1 MISRTHVLGVIGG
14 SSLFHA
20 KSFSANLTPQV
31 VDTEF
36 GGVVCHVG
44 EWQPQAPADE
54 PAADAPPPALQLVFV
69 QRHHADPD
77 GKYRQPREINFRAI
91 ARALQTMRCEAVIGI
106 YSVGSMTAKIGVGR
120 FVVPE
125 DFFSPFDIM
134 HLSKDYDAHVVP
146 ELHPALKGALVQALT
161 DGDFDPH
168 DGGVYVQTA
177 GPRFETK
184 SEVRFFAQFGQLIG
198 MTGANEA
205 ELLNEL
211 RVPFAMFSIVD
222 NLANGIGDPL
232 TLEAFKATQKANA
245 DQMERAVVHVL
256 DELAARK
263 VLATLAASP

>member
-1 MISRTHVLGVIGG
+1 MIKRPHVLGVIGG

-20 KSFSANLTPQV
+20 KSFSSNLKPQV

-44 EWQPQAPADE
+44 EWRPQSDDPVD
-54 PAADAPPPALQLVFV
+54 DAPLRVVFV
-69 QRHHADPD
+69 QRHHAEPN
-77 GKYRQPREINFRAI
+77 GKYKQPREINFRAI
-91 ARALQTMRCEAVIGI
+91 ALALRAMQCEAVVGI
-106 YSVGSMTAKIGVGR
+106 YSVGSMTRNIGVGR

-134 HLSKDYDAHVVP
+134 HVSKDYDAHVVP
-146 ELHPALKGALVQALT
+146 ELNSKLRAALLHALNSDDLQ
-161 DGDFDPH
+161 PH

-211 RVPFAMFSIVD
+211 RVPFAMFAIVD
-222 NLANGIGDPL
+222 NLANGIGEPL

-245 DQMERAVVHVL
+245 AQMEHAVCQVL
-256 DELAARK
+256 DEIAESK
-263 VLATLAASP
+263 VLASVAASQ

>member
-1 MISRTHVLGVIGG
+1 MIPNTHVLGVIGG

-20 KSFSANLTPQV
+20 KSFSSNLVEQV

-36 GGVVCHVG
+36 GNVVCHVG
-44 EWQPQAPADE
+44 TWAPRAQGDE
-54 PAADAPPPALQLVFV
+54 PPVSEAPTLQLVFV

-77 GKYRQPREINFRAI
+77 GEYRQPRKINFRAI
-91 ARALQTMRCEAVIGI
+91 ARALQVLRCEAVMGI
-106 YSVGSMTAKIGVGR
+106 YSVGSMTADIGVGR

-125 DFFSPFDIM
+125 DFFSPFDIL
-134 HLSKDYDAHVVP
+134 HLSQDYDAHVVP
-146 ELHPALKGALVQALT
+146 ELNTKLKDAVVQALT
-161 DGDFDPH
+161 AGGFGPH

-211 RVPFAMFSIVD
+211 HVPFAMFSIVD
-222 NLANGIGDPL
+222 NLANGIGAPL

-245 DQMERAVVHVL
+245 DEMERAVVHVL
-256 DELAARK
+256 DELAGKK
-263 VLATLAASP
+263 VLAAFASSP

>member
-20 KSFSANLTPQV
+20 KSFSSGLVEQIVETP
-31 VDTEF
+31 F
-36 GGVVCHVG
+36 GSVVCHIG
-44 EWQPQAPADE
+44 SWPARTKDDGPQADE
-54 PAADAPPPALQLVFV
+54 AAPALKLVFI

-77 GKYRQPREINFRAI
+77 GKYRQPRQINFRAI
-91 ARALQTMRCEAVIGI
+91 ALALQTLCCEAVVGI
-106 YSVGSMTAKIGVGR
+106 YSVGSMTTKIGVGR

-134 HLSKDYDAHVVP
+134 HVSKDYDAHVVP
-146 ELHPALKGALVQALT
+146 ELHLKLKDAITQALKG
-161 DGDFDPH
+161 GGFDPH

-184 SEVRFFAQFGQLIG
+184 AEVRFFAQFGQLIG
-198 MTGANEA
+198 MTGSNEA

-222 NLANGIGDPL
+222 NLANGLGDPL

-245 DQMERAVVHVL
+245 DEMERAFVHVL
-256 DELAARK
+256 DELAATK
-263 VLATLAASP
+263 VLASLS

>member
-1 MISRTHVLGVIGG
+1 MTKTTHVLGVIGG

-20 KSFSANLTPQV
+20 KSFSSNLVEQV
-31 VDTEF
+31 VTTEF
-36 GGVVCHVG
+36 GSVVCHVG
-44 EWQPQAPADE
+44 EWQPRAGNATDDS
-54 PAADAPPPALQLVFV
+54 AKLQIVFV
-69 QRHHADPD
+69 QRHHAEPN
-77 GKYRQPREINFRAI
+77 GTYNQPRQINFRAI
-91 ARALQTMRCEAVIGI
+91 AKALQSLQCEAVIGI
-106 YSVGSMTAKIGVGR
+106 YSVGSMTRSIDVGR

-146 ELHPALKGALVQALT
+146 ELSAKLRASLLQAL
-161 DGDFDPH
+161 DAGNFAPH

-184 SEVRFFAQFGQLIG
+184 SEVRFFAQFGELIG

-211 RVPFAMFSIVD
+211 RVPFAMFGIVD
-222 NLANGIGDPL
+222 NLANGIGEPL

-245 DQMERAVVHVL
+245 SQMESAVCQVL
-256 DELAARK
+256 DEIARTKILAS
-263 VLATLAASP
+263 VST